1 SLIPSFFGNQQSNI
15 FNRFAINKETSN
27 AHVFKVNLPGLKKEE
42 IKYERVIQIS
52 GKRNVRRK
60 RRTRFKASMENGVL
74 IVIVPKVEVKKLDV
88 KAI

>member
-15 FNRFAINKETSN
+15 FSRFAINKETSN

-42 IKYERVIQIS
+42 IKYERVIQII
-52 GKRNVRRK
+52 
-60 RRTRFKASMENGVL
+60 KASMENGVL